1 MNIYNITH
9 EFYND
14 TCLLTDGHEKCR
26 CSNYFPSLASD
37 TSGEG
42 SKIVKHYTSIK
53 KIYEIYKSLKERFPK
68 CTWLIDHTISYE
80 GITTEFS
87 ISDQNEFII
96 YNESNIIV
104 CIISP
109 QLNGMNYKDIIT
121 KSIYKTWLVGN
132 SKYINQR
139 QEITPLNKK
148 ITTCIFTL
156 DYSKP
161 HYINWSEEV
170 MSENKT
176 LLNSIIKG
184 SMEVIFKKHNTTFI
198 QFIKWCAKESKKGC
212 LVDFIREKLDEFAYW
227 RTNAPEYIKGR
238 VVDIENAE
246 DDGED
251 IDIWIAKNLESRL
264 LLKMNKSLDKFF
276 NFAK

>member
-1 MNIYNITH
+1 MNIYNITD

-14 TCLLTDGHEKCR
+14 TCLLTDDHKKCQ
-26 CSNYFPSLASD
+26 CSNHFPSLSSD
-37 TSGEG
+37 TSGEE
-42 SKIVKHYTSIK
+42 SKIVKHFTSIK
-53 KIYEIYKSLKERFPK
+53 KIFKIYTSFKEKFPK
-68 CTWLIDHTISYE
+68 CKWLIDHMISYE

-121 KSIYKTWLVGN
+121 KSIYKTWLVKN
-132 SKYINQR
+132 SKYINKKQK
-139 QEITPLNKK
+139 ITSLGKK

-156 DYSKP
+156 DYSEP

-184 SMEVIFKKHNTTFI
+184 SMEVMFKKHNTTFI
-198 QFIKWCAKESKKGC
+198 QFINWCFINWCARESKKGC
-212 LVDFIREKLDEFAYW
+212 LVDFIRKTLNDFPNLDM
-227 RTNAPEYIKGR
+227 PEYINGR
-238 VVDIENAE
+238 IVDIENAE
-246 DDGED
+246 DDDED
-251 IDIWIAKNLESRL
+251 IDIWIDNNLESRL
-264 LLKMNKSLDKFF
+264 ILKMNKSLDKFF
-276 NFAK
+276 